1 MLLLGGSGGAL
12 PGNFIN
18 LGSLRLLL
26 VAFWDPRMLVAERL
40 LHVEIN
46 LA

>member
-18 LGSLRLLL
+18 LGSLRL
-26 VAFWDPRMLVAERL
+26 AFWDPKMLVAERL